1 MSKGASIAVQL
12 ILVLVIVGLGYFL
25 YESIT
30 TPWEERELIIEQ
42 REEVRQRM
50 SDVRQVLIRHNQVNG
65 RFPSTLDSVKI
76 FAETDSSLL
85 ADRDQIFGSGY
96 TFDSLL
102 LSPLSGERFTYTASD
117 TGRVKYYHLGS
128 PDYPADFIGA
138 KGPEVNK
145 LNVASWE

>member
-12 ILVLVIVGLGYFL
+12 VLVLVIAGLGYFL

-30 TPWEERELIIEQ
+30 NPWEERELIIEQ

-50 SDVRQVLIRHNQVNG
+50 SDIRQVLIRHNQVTG

-85 ADRDQIFGSGY
+85 ADRDQMFGAGY

-102 LSPLSGERFTYTASD
+102 LSPLSGERFLYTASD
-117 TGRVKYYHLGS
+117 TGRVKYYQLTS
-128 PDYPADFIGA
+128 PDYPEDVIGA
-138 KGPEVNK
+138 DQPEVNR
-145 LNVASWE
+145 LNVATWE